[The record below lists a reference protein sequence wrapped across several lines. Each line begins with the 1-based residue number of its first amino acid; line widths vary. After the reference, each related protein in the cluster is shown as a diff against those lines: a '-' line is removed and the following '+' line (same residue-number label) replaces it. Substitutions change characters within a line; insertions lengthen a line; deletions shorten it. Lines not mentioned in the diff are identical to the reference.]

1 MVGGNKLRISSSN
14 GGEVEVNKEEKSEI
28 KLPLMAGLSE
38 KQALESNFKKS
49 TALDLLI
56 MRIEV

>member
-14 GGEVEVNKEEKSEI
+14 GGEVEVNREEKSEI
-28 KLPLMAGLSE
+28 KVPLMAGLSE
-38 KQALESNFKKS
+38 KQAPESNFKKS